1 VILDQLNGYH
11 SSAQQSGTGA
21 AIHGS
26 FECLESVNLTFGLA
40 IAPPFGANS
49 YNGCIQAVE
58 ASAMTV
64 NRGTKPKWVYGEV

>member
-40 IAPPFGANS
+40 IAPGFGDRIANCREVLTQS
-49 YNGCIQAVE
+49 AGKAANAV
-58 ASAMTV
+58 
-64 NRGTKPKWVYGEV
+64 